1 MKPSPPPVFCLN
13 PSHFS
18 RYNILAALG
27 IKPQTTN
34 SGGLLN
40 APVRLFGNRWKYRRS
55 SNVHGLSDD
64 LMNTNIA
71 GTCRNLDVCRKGI
84 STAQPFP
91 TVDLL
96 PIRVEFFF
104 KGYKVWRSLWS
115 SSWTTCHSQGSF
127 HLSVAVMLGEEN
139 EPPLKKQKKESTS
152 QNLCQ
157 QNSKLDHSNCD
168 FHDCYSSIAWLWR
181 NTVHVA
187 YFFFGSCISSQMR
200 LNVII
205 LFSL

>member
-1 MKPSPPPVFCLN
+1 MGSSFGTLGGSWVMLGTWFFESTQSSFLPAWNPPPPPVFCLN

-127 HLSVAVMLGEEN
+127 HLRICPS
-139 EPPLKKQKKESTS
+139 
-152 QNLCQ
+152 
-157 QNSKLDHSNCD
+157 
-168 FHDCYSSIAWLWR
+168 LW
-181 NTVHVA
+181 
-187 YFFFGSCISSQMR
+187 C
-200 LNVII
+200 
-205 LFSL
+205 